1 MNNMKWSLQQL
12 HKYGKATFPFETEYD
27 FTEEIKNIDD
37 ILGITPAIVKGNGV
51 HIRDDRFKFEFHIS
65 VILYLQDAITLDP
78 VEFPLELSVIE
89 IFDKELFD
97 DDTRLIEKN
106 TIELRDVIW
115 ESILLEKPMRVVK
128 DETQ

>member
-1 MNNMKWSLQQL
+1 MKWSLQQL

>member
-1 MNNMKWSLQQL
+1 VNNMKWSLQQL

-27 FTEEIKNIDD
+27 FTEEIENIDD

>member
-1 MNNMKWSLQQL
+1 MKWSLQQL

-27 FTEEIKNIDD
+27 FTEEIENIDD